1 LRETQQQVLR
11 LEDGLSALSSEKDQY
26 SASYNALRT
35 EFETFQNQ
43 MQRELE
49 LKTKLSEQRD
59 WESRE
64 RTRLE
69 VKRREETQADL
80 QSREKDQ
87 RIRELELQTKR
98 CRPISP
104 VPPPSPLPLKI
115 SRLESEAQSL
125 SKSFAA
131 VEFTNQSL
139 ANQVSKYSEE
149 RVALEQQILAER
161 ERAEDSESESHQLRA
176 ANNR

>member
-26 SASYNALRT
+26 SASYSALRT

-64 RTRLE
+64 RARLE

-87 RIRELELQTKR
+87 RIRELELQMKR
-98 CRPISP
+98 CRPSSL
-104 VPPPSPLPLKI
+104 PPPLPPLKI

-149 RVALEQQILAER
+149 RVALEQQILSER